1 MSNVIEINPDAFVAF
16 PKIPRL
22 YREIVITEKIDGTNA
37 CVQVREDGT
46 VRAGSRTRWITPAD
60 DNFGFAAWVFKHSE
74 ELAKL
79 GPGIHYGEWWG
90 GKIQRGYGRAEKTFS
105 LFRVDLWEDPAVR
118 PACCSV
124 VPRLYTGPFSEDEI
138 QIQLDSLRTYGSVAA
153 LGYKNPE
160 GVIVFHTASGHLYKV
175 LLENDD
181 KAKGEVVQAKAV
193 AA

>member
-1 MSNVIEINPDAFVAF
+1 MSNVIPINPDAFVAF

-46 VRAGSRTRWITPAD
+46 VRAGSRSRWITPAD

-79 GPGIHYGEWWG
+79 GPGTHYGEWWG
-90 GKIQRGYGRAEKTFS
+90 GKIQRGYGRPEKTFS

-124 VPRLYTGPFSEDEI
+124 VPRLYTGPFSEVEI
-138 QIQLDSLRTYGSVAA
+138 SYQLNTLRSYGSLAA
-153 LGYKNPE
+153 PGYRNPE
-160 GVIVFHTASGHLYKV
+160 GIIVFHTASGHLYKV

-181 KAKGEVVQAKAV
+181 KAKGEVALAKVV

>member
-1 MSNVIEINPDAFVAF
+1 MSNVVPINTDAFVAF

-46 VRAGSRTRWITPAD
+46 VRAGSRSRWITPAD

-74 ELAKL
+74 ELRQL
-79 GPGIHYGEWWG
+79 GPGTHYGEWWG
-90 GKIQRGYGRAEKTFS
+90 GKIQRGYGRPEKTFS
-105 LFRVDLWEDPAVR
+105 LFNVAKWEDPEVR

-124 VPRLYTGPFSEDEI
+124 VPRLYTGPFIEDEI
-138 QIQLDSLRTYGSVAA
+138 RYHLQTLRLYGSLAA
-153 LGYKNPE
+153 PGYMNPE
-160 GVIVFHTASGHLYKV
+160 GIIVFHTASGHLYKV

-181 KAKGEVVQAKAV
+181 KAKGEVALAKVV